1 MCVQV
6 IAQGIIS
13 VNGLDLPYT
22 AKLLMSRQ
30 WSGCCCYIIRFILKA
45 QSSVLELINS
55 RPLLFEWSFVWG
67 CMFVRQWTFV
77 IAIAFA
83 IGVGVGVQLP
93 TRTLTPPASAPAH
106 IEALFTPGTECEDRI
121 IAELGRADKVDIAV
135 YSITNP
141 KIANAIIAAHQ
152 RGARVRIITDR
163 TMAGHK
169 SSMIDELVTAGIP
182 VRVNRRHKIEHNK
195 FAVFDNRR
203 MVTGSY
209 NWTTTATKYNSENCI
224 FLTQPVQE
232 YTKRFEVLWNAYK
245 K

>member
-1 MCVQV
+1 MV
-6 IAQGIIS
+6 
-13 VNGLDLPYT
+13 
-22 AKLLMSRQ
+22 
-30 WSGCCCYIIRFILKA
+30 
-45 QSSVLELINS
+45 
-55 RPLLFEWSFVWG
+55 
-67 CMFVRQWTFV
+67 VRQWTFV

-93 TRTLTPPASAPAH
+93 TRTVTPPSTPAH
-106 IEALFTPGTECEDRI
+106 IEAYFTPGTECEARI
-121 IAELGRADKVDIAV
+121 IAELGRATTIDIAV

-141 KIANAIIAAHQ
+141 KIADAIIAAHR
-152 RGARVRIITDR
+152 RGAKVRIVTDR
-163 TMAGHK
+163 TMAGPK
-169 SSMIDELVTAGIP
+169 SSMIDELVAAGIT

-224 FLTQPVQE
+224 FLPHPAQE
-232 YTKRFEVLWNAYK
+232 YSKRFDYLWNIYK

>member
-6 IAQGIIS
+6 IAQATLK
-13 VNGLDLPYT
+13 VRTGLIAREPQ
-22 AKLLMSRQ
+22 LLMSRQ

-45 QSSVLELINS
+45 QSSTFELFNA

-77 IAIAFA
+77 IAISFV

-93 TRTLTPPASAPAH
+93 TRTVTPPSAPAR
-106 IEALFTPGTECEDRI
+106 IEAYFTPDTECEDRI
-121 IAELGRADKVDIAV
+121 IAELGRATTIDIAV

-141 KIANAIIAAHQ
+141 KIADAIIAAHQ
-152 RGARVRIITDR
+152 RGASVRIVTDR

-169 SSMIDELVTAGIP
+169 SSMIDELAAAGIP
-182 VRVNRRHKIEHNK
+182 VRTNRRYKIEHNK

-209 NWTTTATKYNSENCI
+209 NWTTAATKYNSENCI
-224 FLTQPVQE
+224 FLTHPVQK
-232 YTKRFEVLWNAYK
+232 YSKRFEYLWNAYK

>member
-6 IAQGIIS
+6 IARSTLKVRTGFIAQE
-13 VNGLDLPYT
+13 PQ
-22 AKLLMSRQ
+22 LLMSRQ

-45 QSSVLELINS
+45 QSSVLELMNS

-77 IAIAFA
+77 IGIAFA

-93 TRTLTPPASAPAH
+93 TRTVTPPASAPAH
-106 IEALFTPGTECEDRI
+106 IEAYFTPGTECEDRI
-121 IAELGRADKVDIAV
+121 IAEINRATTIDIAV

-141 KIANAIIAAHQ
+141 KITNAIIAAHR
-152 RGARVRIITDR
+152 RGARVRIVTDR

-169 SSMIDELVTAGIP
+169 SSMIDELAAAGIP
-182 VRVNRRHKIEHNK
+182 VRINRRHKIEHNK
-195 FAVFDNRR
+195 FAVFDNQR

-209 NWTTTATKYNSENCI
+209 NWTTAATKYNSENCI
-224 FLTQPVQE
+224 FLIHQAQE
-232 YTKRFEVLWNAYK
+232 YNKRFEVLWGMYR
-245 K
+245 

>member
-1 MCVQV
+1 
-6 IAQGIIS
+6 
-13 VNGLDLPYT
+13 
-22 AKLLMSRQ
+22 
-30 WSGCCCYIIRFILKA
+30 
-45 QSSVLELINS
+45 
-55 RPLLFEWSFVWG
+55 
-67 CMFVRQWTFV
+67 MFVRQWTFV
-77 IAIAFA
+77 IGIAFV
-83 IGVGVGVQLP
+83 IGVGVGAQLP
-93 TRTLTPPASAPAH
+93 TRTLTPPASAPAR
-106 IEALFTPGTECEDRI
+106 IEAYFTPGTECEDRI
-121 IAELGRADKVDIAV
+121 IAELGRATTIDIAV

-203 MVTGSY
+203 MVTSSY
-209 NWTTTATKYNSENCI
+209 NWTTAATKYNSENCI

>member
-1 MCVQV
+1 
-6 IAQGIIS
+6 
-13 VNGLDLPYT
+13 
-22 AKLLMSRQ
+22 MSRQ
-30 WSGCCCYIIRFILKA
+30 WSGCCCYTIRFILKA
-45 QSSVLELINS
+45 QSSTFELFNA

-77 IAIAFA
+77 IGIAFA

-93 TRTLTPPASAPAH
+93 TRTVAPPASAPAR
-106 IEALFTPGTECEDRI
+106 IEAYFTPGTECEDRI
-121 IAELGRADKVDIAV
+121 IAEISQSTTIDIAV

-141 KIANAIIAAHQ
+141 KIANAIIAAHR
-152 RGARVRIITDR
+152 RGARVRIVTDR

-169 SSMIDELVTAGIP
+169 SSMIDELAAAGIP
-182 VRVNRRHKIEHNK
+182 VRTNRRHKIEHNK
-195 FAVFDNRR
+195 FAIFDNRR

-224 FLTQPVQE
+224 FLTHPAQE
-232 YTKRFEVLWNAYK
+232 YTKRFEYLWNIYK